1 MYRLFAHAGGI
12 FREKGI
18 AQNSGVGPAH
28 AIAHFLQTKHCKKAR
43 HGTLFL
49 TDTTNG
55 TAS

>member
-1 MYRLFAHAGGI
+1 LFANKVFEQKTGM
-12 FREKGI
+12 
-18 AQNSGVGPAH
+18 GPAH
-28 AIAHFLQTKHCKKAR
+28 AIAHFLQTKHRKKAR